1 MMDSMDS
8 GTTEEVHLD
17 TMDTI
22 NTFDDGQ
29 REDDNIDNIIVKLGS
44 DVDAAASLGRSH
56 IIPNVLISCL
66 LETLCSFLEKDSVR
80 AKMLNDAII
89 KLLKASKLT
98 DDSIT
103 SHVTK
108 DYTQDYKHRLRK
120 LVDAAIKQI
129 ENKTNN
135 SDTSIALV
143 KQKVNQ
149 IYEQEDDSPIQS
161 RLLNEFTDFEFLGSG
176 GFAKVYAVKNE
187 LDGQKYAVK
196 KSVFKNHNVDKML
209 QEVKVLA
216 KLNNPNIVKYYC
228 AWTEPKSDIVI
239 DELHAA
245 EKRKRECIEAT
256 SNDDTLKGTIESAK
270 EGTETESSTTETDET
285 ETVKRET
292 EEEDASMEIVF
303 SEEMRC
309 SGASS
314 PVSLMNTDDEEDT
327 YKGPH
332 CNAREDSR
340 SESVIFAPAEKETEE
355 EGGKTGSNNTAVVPA
370 KSQANNGKH
379 FFLFIQMELC
389 KMTLRK
395 WIDTRHVDIYDG
407 SAVSHLLFRESLNF
421 YSQLIGALEYLHEK
435 KIVHHDIKP
444 SNIFISDQG
453 IKLADFGLACQYE
466 SSKVNN
472 HTCFGTHSYAAPEQL
487 SGGLCNFKSDIYS
500 SGIVLAELLLPKIS
514 TRHERMDIILALRDK
529 NRAPELIVK
538 RNPEWGQLIEWTT
551 NSNPKNRPTARLLNS
566 KVTSLI
572 TQWNR
577 KTPTPNHEKDLPRV
591 NVGSRRVQSAN
602 QPQPQQLFSFCCTLQ
617 IDESTGAEEISR
629 LKTEIERLQRRNSEL
644 EELVHNNDD
653 KTPPSN

>member
-1 MMDSMDS
+1 MFETPPTSMDS
-8 GTTEEVHLD
+8 GTPEDVD
-17 TMDTI
+17 IVTI
-22 NTFDDGQ
+22 KTFDDGQ

-66 LETLCSFLEKDSVR
+66 LETLCSFLETDSVK

-108 DYTQDYKHRLRK
+108 DYTQDYKHRLKK

-129 ENKTNN
+129 KNN
-135 SDTSIALV
+135 TISDTSIALLT
-143 KQKVNQ
+143 QKVNQ
-149 IYEQEDDSPIQS
+149 CYEQEEDDSPVPQS
-161 RLLNEFTDFEFLGSG
+161 RLLKEFTDFEFLGSG
-176 GFAKVYAVKNE
+176 GFAKVFAVKNE

-196 KSVFKNHNVDKML
+196 KSVFKNHNVAKML

-216 KLNNPNIVKYYC
+216 KLNNPNIVKKKKTG
-228 AWTEPKSDIVI
+228 AP
-239 DELHAA
+239 
-245 EKRKRECIEAT
+245 
-256 SNDDTLKGTIESAK
+256 K
-270 EGTETESSTTETDET
+270 EGTETESSTTETNET
-285 ETVKRET
+285 ETVKGET
-292 EEEDASMEIVF
+292 EEEDTSLDIVF
-303 SEEMRC
+303 REEMRC

-314 PVSLMNTDDEEDT
+314 PVSLMNTDDEEET
-327 YKGPH
+327 CKGPH
-332 CNAREDSR
+332 CNASREDSR
-340 SESVIFAPAEKETEE
+340 SEYVIFAPAEEETKEEDE
-355 EGGKTGSNNTAVVPA
+355 KTSCDQKTAVVPV
-370 KSQANNGKH
+370 KSQANVKH

-389 KMTLRK
+389 KTTLRK
-395 WIDTRHVDIYDG
+395 WIDTRREDIYDG
-407 SAVSHLLFRESLNF
+407 SAVSHLLFKESLNF
-421 YSQLIGALEYLHEK
+421 YSQLIGALEYLHDK

-444 SNIFISDQG
+444 SNIFIGDQG

-466 SSKVNN
+466 SSKVKN

-487 SGGLCNFKSDIYS
+487 AGGLCNFKSDIYS
-500 SGIVLAELLLPKIS
+500 S
-514 TRHERMDIILALRDK
+514 ALRNK
-529 NRAPELIVK
+529 NRAPELIMK

-551 NSNPKNRPTARLLNS
+551 NSNPKNRPTAKLLNS
-566 KVTSLI
+566 RVTSLI

-577 KTPTPNHEKDLPRV
+577 KTPTPKYEKDPPGV
-591 NVGSRRVQSAN
+591 NVGSRRVQSSN
-602 QPQPQQLFSFCCTLQ
+602 EPQPQQLFAFCCTLQ

-644 EELVHNNDD
+644 EELVHTNDD

>member
-1 MMDSMDS
+1 MDS
-8 GTTEEVHLD
+8 GTPEDVD
-17 TMDTI
+17 IVTI
-22 NTFDDGQ
+22 KTFDDGQ

-66 LETLCSFLEKDSVR
+66 LETLCSFLETDSVK

-108 DYTQDYKHRLRK
+108 DYTQDYKHRLKK

-129 ENKTNN
+129 KNN
-135 SDTSIALV
+135 TISDTSIALLT
-143 KQKVNQ
+143 QKVNQ
-149 IYEQEDDSPIQS
+149 CYEQEEDDSPVPQS
-161 RLLNEFTDFEFLGSG
+161 RLLKEFTDFEFLGSG
-176 GFAKVYAVKNE
+176 GFAKVFAVKNE

-196 KSVFKNHNVDKML
+196 KSVFKNHNVAKML

-228 AWTEPKSDIVI
+228 AWTEPKSKFVI
-239 DELHAA
+239 DVLHAA
-245 EKRKRECIEAT
+245 EKRKRERVEPT
-256 SNDDTLKGTIESAK
+256 PNDDTVKETIESAK
-270 EGTETESSTTETDET
+270 EGTETESSTTETNET
-285 ETVKRET
+285 ETVKGET
-292 EEEDASMEIVF
+292 EEEDTSLDIVF
-303 SEEMRC
+303 REEMRC

-314 PVSLMNTDDEEDT
+314 PVSLMNTDDEEET
-327 YKGPH
+327 CKGPH
-332 CNAREDSR
+332 CNASREDSR
-340 SESVIFAPAEKETEE
+340 SEYVIFAPAEEETKEEDE
-355 EGGKTGSNNTAVVPA
+355 KTSCDQKTAVVPV
-370 KSQANNGKH
+370 KSQANVKH

-389 KMTLRK
+389 KTTLRK
-395 WIDTRHVDIYDG
+395 WIDTRREDIYDG
-407 SAVSHLLFRESLNF
+407 SAVSHLLFKESLNF
-421 YSQLIGALEYLHEK
+421 YSQLIGALEYLHDK

-444 SNIFISDQG
+444 SNIFIGDQG

-466 SSKVNN
+466 SSKVKN

-487 SGGLCNFKSDIYS
+487 AGGLCNFKSDIYS

-514 TRHERMDIILALRDK
+514 TGHERMEIISALRNK
-529 NRAPELIVK
+529 NRAPELIMK

-551 NSNPKNRPTARLLNS
+551 NSNPKNRPTAKLLNS
-566 KVTSLI
+566 RVTSLI

-577 KTPTPNHEKDLPRV
+577 KTPTPKYEKDPPGV
-591 NVGSRRVQSAN
+591 NVGSRRVQSSN
-602 QPQPQQLFSFCCTLQ
+602 EPQPQQLFAFCCTLQ

-644 EELVHNNDD
+644 EELVHTNDD